1 VPVGVKA
8 AWAPGIVSG
17 LLLLIPTLLGATGY
31 DKVVV
36 LGFDGADST
45 LVEEYLAR
53 GSLPNLA
60 RLRADG
66 YYAPLLSTNPPQ
78 TPVSWSSFTT
88 GINPGRTEIFDFLR
102 RTEGTYLPEFA
113 MVREGRKTLLFGRS
127 TPAILGSIGA
137 LLGGILAG
145 GIGSLA
151 WGAGRAAML
160 SAGIVA
166 VLSGGAMF
174 SAARCL
180 PSEVPTATNARKG
193 LPFWDVAADAGI
205 STRVLNVPATFPAE
219 DHQRLE
225 MLSGLGVPD
234 MRGRIGTPSLYTSD
248 ASLVLQDNQFSVEI
262 VKLKGRRG
270 VIDTSIVGPLNK
282 PFFDYALDEAARG
295 ESDPEARRRRRAAA
309 EKDLEARGVARRL
322 DVPFRIDAG
331 SDALTIDIAGRRQT
345 LRPGEWSDWF
355 TVPIRVNPVVDLVAG
370 LKGIARFKL
379 IALTPEIRLY
389 MSPLNFHPECQ
400 PIPFT
405 GPRSFA
411 RELMRDFGLFKTLG
425 WPIDTWS
432 LPSGLTDEE
441 HFLEDMRATADF
453 QQAMMERFLE
463 TGTEKL
469 YVQIFDFPDR
479 VAHMLWRLHDPGH
492 PLYDARLAARYA
504 GEIPKA
510 YERMDRIVGEAMRR
524 LGPHGVLVVCSDHG
538 FASFR
543 RGVNYNTWL
552 VKNGFMTLKQGVSGG
567 RTLEDLFDRG
577 ELGEFFRY
585 VDWSHT
591 RAYAMG
597 LGNIYVNL
605 LGREPSGSVAPGR
618 EYDDVRDAIA
628 RQLEALVDPETG
640 ERPVTRVYRREEI
653 YSGFD
658 PRLVPDLRVAN
669 SAHYRVG
676 WQTALGE
683 VPPQIF
689 EDNLKAWSGDH
700 CSNDPSLVK
709 GVLFSSARLAP
720 GDPRIA
726 DIYPTVLDLLGV
738 RVPGEID
745 GRTLAR

>member
-1 VPVGVKA
+1 MPVGVKA

-31 DKVVV
+31 GKVVV

-160 SAGIVA
+160 SAGIVG

-628 RQLEALVDPETG
+628 RQLEALVDPETR

-683 VPPQIF
+683 VPPQVF

-745 GRTLAR
+745 GRTLVR